1 MPENIEEAAG
11 LPRGRRQKKTELA
24 GIGRLARKAKAG
36 SRRLHKDILG
46 DFRKSAI
53 KFRQTVREL
62 AKKSERVPANLRFG
76 IVVAVAIFWSDV
88 VRRVFSWAFSFLPV
102 TTSETISA
110 IILAV
115 LATFAAIALFITWP
129 EIEAY
134 LK

>member
-1 MPENIEEAAG
+1 MPEDAKIAMLARTHGQKKAG
-11 LPRGRRQKKTELA
+11 LAK
-24 GIGRLARKAKAG
+24 IGKLARKAKAG

-53 KFRQTVREL
+53 KFRQTVRGL

-102 TTSETISA
+102 TASETISA
-110 IILAV
+110 IILAI